1 MDAQEVHAIVGV
13 SPFEHP
19 DVGLVA
25 ALARAGALGVL
36 DIGHDPNIAQGA
48 LDEAARRIRQPFGV
62 RVPECFDA
70 TSLRLPDLVRVV
82 VVPASNVSAA
92 REACAA
98 LGRRTLLVE
107 VHDLGE
113 ARAATSAGAH
123 GLIVKGHEA
132 GGRVGEETTF
142 VLLQRVLAEAR
153 VPVWA
158 QGGIGLHTA
167 AACFAAGARGVVL
180 DSQLALLEDAATPQ
194 PLRRALAAM
203 DGSET
208 VVCGGYRLYARPNA
222 AAASPDD
229 GPELV
234 VARLGADDPAHHLV
248 TLGQDAAFARPFA
261 DRYATVERVVGAM
274 RNSVDGALRQA
285 RSLRPLAR
293 RTPLAE
299 DLGVEFPIAQG
310 PMTRVSDRAA
320 FAVAVADAG
329 GLPFLAVSLM
339 RGDEL
344 RSLLDETRTRLAGR
358 TWGVGILGFL
368 PAEVREEQLA
378 LLREARPPVVLIAG
392 GRPSQSAPLEEAGIK
407 TFLHVPSPGL
417 LELFL
422 RDGARRFVFEGR
434 ECGGHVGPR
443 SSFTLWESAVE
454 VLLAREKLSDVSV
467 LFAGGVH
474 DALSARMVAALAAP
488 LAARGTKVG
497 VLMGTAY
504 VFTHEAVACGAI
516 QPAFQEEALLCER
529 TALLETA
536 PGHATRCIDTGYV
549 RAFERERARLA
560 AEGCDAQTAWAA
572 LEQLNLGRLRIASK
586 GLRRENERIV
596 EVGEDEQ
603 RREGMF
609 MIGQVAALRSALCTI
624 AELHGDVSDGASVAL
639 AALEDPRLRAPRALG
654 AIDVAIVGMA
664 CIFPDAVDLAAYW
677 KNVVT
682 GHCAVREVPPER
694 WNPEL
699 YYDPAGTGAKTNS
712 KWGGFLPPTLFE
724 PSAYGIP
731 PRSLAAIDPVQL
743 LSLEVAQRALAD
755 AGYNERP
762 LARERTSVVFGTE
775 SGGDLANAHGFRANF
790 PQYLSA
796 MPPEIEA
803 ALPKLTEDS
812 FPGVLGNV
820 IAGRIANR
828 LDLRGV
834 NYTVDAACAS
844 SLAAVDVACKE
855 LASGTSDVVVAGGAD
870 LHNGAHDFLMFSSV
884 HALSP
889 SGQCRPFDA
898 HADGIAL
905 GEGVAAV
912 VLKRL
917 DDAERDGDRVYAV
930 LKGVGGSSDGKSLGL
945 TAPRKEGQLR
955 ALERAWARA
964 GLSPADVG
972 LVEAHGT
979 GTVVGDRTELATLA
993 EFFGTAGATAA
1004 SCTLGSVKA
1013 QIGHTKTAA
1022 GLAGLIKATLAVHHG
1037 VLPPT
1042 KNVKTPNPA
1051 YDAATSPFVL
1061 RDVAAPWA
1069 QQERVAAVSAFG
1081 FGGTNFHAVIE
1092 SHDSVPRAPAL
1103 VDWPAELF
1111 VVRGADTTAARR
1123 TLEALA
1129 LVAASEAP
1137 PPLRDL
1143 AAAAATAHASTPP
1156 RFAIVATSLADLRA
1170 KIATA
1175 LEGRAAD
1182 GVHCVAP
1189 LGGDV
1194 AFLFPGQGSQ
1204 RPKMLAELFVC
1215 FPELRDLLE
1224 LGAEWFDRLYP
1235 GAAFTPEERGT
1246 QQRSVTDTRV
1256 AQPALG
1262 IANLA
1267 MARLLEG
1274 VGVRPAMA
1282 AGHSYGELVALAVA
1296 GALDAQTLI
1305 GLSSARARCIL
1316 EAAQGEPGTM
1326 AAVSA
1331 PPERVREVLGDDV
1344 AVTLANHNAPGQV
1357 VIAGSVEAVATA
1369 CERLTAAGISSK
1381 RIPVACAFHSPI
1393 VAGAQA
1399 SFAAELGR
1407 AQVAEPAF
1415 PVYANATAAV
1425 YPRDADGVRATLAEA
1440 VARPVRFV
1448 EQIEAMYSA
1457 GARIFVEAG
1466 PGGVLS
1472 DLVGRILRERPHVA
1486 IACDANEG
1494 GLTSFLGALAK
1505 LVAAGADIDATPLF
1519 ARRSRP
1525 IDLFAPERFVAS
1537 GTAWIVDGGGARPV
1551 RGELPDF
1558 AMRGIA
1564 APVAALTASAGAGG
1578 DREGVVREYLRTVRE
1593 LVEGQ
1598 RQVMLRYLDPGSA
1611 VAAMQLEPRHDARP
1625 APTANGAAVTGLAP
1639 DAALPALTP
1648 LEALVA
1654 TVSERT
1660 GYPPDMLDPD
1670 LDLEADLGVDSIKR
1684 IEILGAVRDRLG
1696 LRLGDETSTAL
1707 VERLAAVK
1715 TLRAMA
1721 ALLDEHT
1728 AGGGDSAEASD
1739 EKAAP
1744 PAEPATIGRY
1754 VVDVESLPRALNGV
1768 VLAGRAFAIV
1778 PDELGVAA
1786 AFAALL
1792 EREGARARILEPG
1805 EALGE
1810 VDGLVHLETLVAAT
1824 PDAIRSLFARAKEAS
1839 HGRAEWVFAA
1849 TGFGGR
1855 FGHHAHA
1862 NGVPPSV
1869 GGASGMLKSLA
1880 RERPS
1885 LRVRAIDLDP
1895 ADEPALLAEHLLREL
1910 LADEQHVEVGYAA
1923 GERYRLVATP
1933 RPASDTV
1940 STATVAI
1947 DAESVV
1953 LITGGARGI
1962 AARIA
1967 IEMARRYGCTLELV
1981 GRSRASA
1988 DDEDDELRAAA
1999 DATSLRRVLALR
2011 MNGAGPSG
2019 PAAIEV
2025 QCRQILGAREVRA
2038 TLAAIRSAGACVEYH
2053 AVDVR
2058 DDGAFGALIDELTA
2072 RHGRIDGVVHA
2083 AGLIEDKLIG
2093 DKTLES
2099 FDRVFSTKVSGALT
2113 LAAKLAEDARFFVLF
2128 SSVSSA
2134 FGNRGQTDY
2143 AAANDALDK
2152 LAHHLQR
2159 TMRGRVLSVNWGPWR
2174 GAGMV
2179 SPELEREYE
2188 RRGIGLIPLEAGV
2201 DRFFEELLEGSDPQV
2216 ILSAAPAGALG

>member
-1 MDAQEVHAIVGV
+1 MDALELHAIVGV

-36 DIGHDPNIAQGA
+36 DLGHDPSIAQGA

-62 RVPECFDA
+62 RIPEYFDA
-70 TSLRLPDLVRVV
+70 TSLTLPELARVV

-92 REACAA
+92 REACAGLRDYA
-98 LGRRTLLVE
+98 LLVE
-107 VHDLGE
+107 VRDVGE

-142 VLLQRVLAEAR
+142 VLLQRILAEAR
-153 VPVWA
+153 LPVWA
-158 QGGIGLHTA
+158 QGGIGMHTA

-180 DSQLALLEDAATPQ
+180 DSQLALLEDAATAQ
-194 PLRRALAAM
+194 PLRRALSTM

-222 AAASPDD
+222 VAASSDD
-229 GPELV
+229 GPERI
-234 VARLGADDPAHHLV
+234 VARLGSDDPAHHLV

-261 DRYATVERVVGAM
+261 DRYATVERVVCAM

-285 RSLRPLAR
+285 RALQPLAR
-293 RTPLAE
+293 RTPLAH
-299 DLGVEFPIAQG
+299 DLGIEFPIAQG

-320 FAVAVADAG
+320 FAEAVADAG
-329 GLPFLAVSLM
+329 GLPFLALSLM
-339 RGDEL
+339 RGEEL

-422 RDGARRFVFEGR
+422 KDGARRFIFEGR

-443 SSFTLWESAVE
+443 SSFTLWESALE
-454 VLLAREKLSDVSV
+454 VLLARERLSDVSV
-467 LFAGGVH
+467 LFAGGIH

-488 LAARGTKVG
+488 LAARGAKVG

-504 VFTHEAVACGAI
+504 VFTHEAVTCGAI
-516 QPAFQEEALLCER
+516 APAFQEEALLCER

-549 RAFERERARLA
+549 QAFERERVRLA

-603 RREGMF
+603 RSEGMF
-609 MIGQVAALRSALCTI
+609 MIGQVAALRSNRCTI
-624 AELHGDVSDGASVAL
+624 AALHGDVSDGASAAL
-639 AALEDPRLRAPRALG
+639 ASLEDPRLRAPRALG

-682 GHCAVREVPPER
+682 GHNAVREVAPQR
-694 WNPEL
+694 WNAEL

-755 AGYNERP
+755 AGYHERP
-762 LARERTSVVFGTE
+762 LPRERTSVVFGTE
-775 SGGDLANAHGFRANF
+775 SGGDLASAHGFRANF
-790 PQYLSA
+790 PQYVSA
-796 MPPEIEA
+796 MPAEIDA

-855 LASGTSDVVVAGGAD
+855 LASGTSDVVIAGGAD

-955 ALERAWARA
+955 ALERAWTRS

-979 GTVVGDRTELATLA
+979 GTVVGDRTELATLT

-1042 KNVKTPNPA
+1042 KNVQTPNPA
-1051 YDAATSPFVL
+1051 YDAAASPFVL
-1061 RDVAAPWA
+1061 RDVAAPWTRD
-1069 QQERVAAVSAFG
+1069 ERVAAVSAFG
-1081 FGGTNFHAVIE
+1081 FGGTNFHAVIA
-1092 SHDSVPRAPAL
+1092 SHDSVPRVSVL

-1143 AAAAATAHASTPP
+1143 AAAAAAAHAETPP
-1156 RFAIVATSLADLRA
+1156 RFAIVATSLDDLRA
-1170 KIATA
+1170 KISVA
-1175 LEGRAAD
+1175 LEGRATD
-1182 GVHCVAP
+1182 GVYCVAP
-1189 LGGDV
+1189 LGGDI

-1204 RPKMLAELFVC
+1204 RPRMLAELFVC

-1224 LGAEWFDRLYP
+1224 LGTEWFDRMYP
-1235 GAAFTPEERGT
+1235 GAAFTPEERGA

-1305 GLSSARARCIL
+1305 RLSSARARCIL

-1331 PPERVREVLGDDV
+1331 SPERVRETLGDDV
-1344 AVTLANHNAPGQV
+1344 AVTLANHNAPEQV
-1357 VIAGSVEAVATA
+1357 VIAGSIEAVATA

-1393 VAGAQA
+1393 VAAAQTL
-1399 SFAAELGR
+1399 FAAELGG
-1407 AQVAEPAF
+1407 ATVAEPAI
-1415 PVYANATAAV
+1415 PVYANATADV
-1425 YPRDADGVRATLAEA
+1425 YPRDADGVRVTLAEA

-1486 IACDANEG
+1486 ITCDANEG
-1494 GLTSFLGALAK
+1494 GLASFLGALAK

-1519 ARRSRP
+1519 ARRGRP
-1525 IDLFAPERFVAS
+1525 IDLFSPDRFVAS
-1537 GTAWIVDGGGARPV
+1537 ATAWVVDGGGARPV
-1551 RGELPDF
+1551 HGELPDC
-1558 AMRGIA
+1558 AMRPIA
-1564 APVAALTASAGAGG
+1564 APVTALTASAGAGG
-1578 DREGVVREYLRTVRE
+1578 DREDVVREYLRTVRE

-1611 VAAMQLEPRHDARP
+1611 VAAMQLEPLHDARP
-1625 APTANGAAVTGLAP
+1625 AQAANGAAVTGLSP
-1639 DAALPALTP
+1639 DAALPAITP

-1728 AGGGDSAEASD
+1728 SGGGDSAEAPD

-1744 PAEPATIGRY
+1744 AAEPATIGRY

-1786 AFAALL
+1786 AVAALL

-1824 PDAIRSLFARAKEAS
+1824 PEAIRSLFVRAKEAS
-1839 HGRAEWVFAA
+1839 RGGTEWVFAA

-1880 RERPS
+1880 REQPS

-1895 ADEPALLAEHLLREL
+1895 ADEPALLAEHVLREL
-1910 LADEQHVEVGYAA
+1910 LADERHVEVGYAG
-1923 GERYRLVATP
+1923 GERYRMVATP
-1933 RPASDTV
+1933 RPASDSA
-1940 STATVAI
+1940 STARLTI
-1947 DAESVV
+1947 DGDSVV

-1967 IEMARRYGCTLELV
+1967 IEMARRYRCTLELV
-1981 GRSRASA
+1981 GRSRAAA

-1999 DATSLRRVLALR
+1999 DATALRRILASR

-2019 PAAIEV
+2019 PAAIEA

-2038 TLAAIRSAGACVEYH
+2038 TLAAIRSAGARVEYH

-2072 RHGRIDGVVHA
+2072 RHGRIDGIVHA

-2113 LAAKLAEDARFFVLF
+2113 LAAKLAEEARFFVLF

-2201 DRFFEELLEGSDPQV
+2201 DRFFEELLEGRDPQV